1 MEERLDRVLAP
12 FEGARGDIIPIL
24 QRVQEEFGYLPESE
38 MLRVAR
44 FTGVP
49 ETQLYGVA
57 SFYAHFR
64 FAPAGDTRIQVCRGS
79 ACHVKGARQV
89 LDELSR
95 QLGVADGE
103 TTADRKY
110 TLETVACIGCCALAP
125 CMTVNEEVRGR
136 LTRDDVA
143 AVVEPPSGD
152 RA

>member
-57 SFYAHFR
+57 SFYAQFR
-64 FAPAGDTRIQVCRGS
+64 FATLTFLNGPTP
-79 ACHVKGARQV
+79 
-89 LDELSR
+89 
-95 QLGVADGE
+95 
-103 TTADRKY
+103 DR
-110 TLETVACIGCCALAP
+110 
-125 CMTVNEEVRGR
+125 
-136 LTRDDVA
+136 
-143 AVVEPPSGD
+143 
-152 RA
+152 